1 MILSCRLILAGLPL
15 LLMLTWASPASAD
28 RAWLENNKS
37 PERLKSGSG
46 QNSGALPLT
55 VRRPYQDG
63 SDISPESYDGNLADR
78 DLSSLFKGLYSSAL
92 VGRYLDP
99 EPARRRA
106 DELRKQG
113 ILAFV
118 LKKNFRESSISNI
131 SEIGDFYVVMAG
143 LFAAKQD
150 ADNLGQRLRAEGR
163 TKDYRI
169 LPVDDPGDISKT
181 DAQNLDLFIKSG
193 ELGRQTQD
201 RAAKPLAPDSPA
213 RTGQAFKKHMRGSYI
228 GSYRDRLEAREEA
241 RRLTAGGWPASVE
254 AEGGWYRV
262 YLAPTEDSRD
272 LKADPEELKAAKAS
286 AASQPG
292 FFLVVDTSS
301 LRGSF
306 SGLSPNAGRSD
317 ASACAGYSE
326 AGRLVTSLRRV
337 IIYIPETTYTV
348 SLTPVE
354 PQEFKWTE
362 IPSRL
367 KSWWDDEKQR
377 PTKKSVYGPA
387 LYNRPELEKAVS
399 GLKASP
405 KEASLALGI
414 TEAAIDF
421 KSAPGRKTA
430 LIFSEF
436 KSADEPKDIKD
447 AVARLKSF
455 YGSDLRPFFIYGDTD
470 RKGYELASELAAANG
485 GQPWDGCRLL
495 GDNAYFEKFIKT
507 VFK

>member
-1 MILSCRLILAGLPL
+1 MILPRKLILTGLPL
-15 LLMLTWASPASAD
+15 ALIMTWAAPSLAD
-28 RAWLENNKS
+28 RTWLDNNKGQ
-37 PERLKSGSG
+37 ERARSSSGH
-46 QNSGALPLT
+46 NSDALPLT
-55 VRRPYQDG
+55 VHRPYEDG
-63 SDISPESYDGNLADR
+63 SDISPKSYEGHLADR

-99 EPARRRA
+99 EPAQRRA

-113 ILAFV
+113 LLAFV
-118 LKKNFRESSISNI
+118 LKKNFRENSISSS

-163 TKDYRI
+163 TEDYRI
-169 LPVDDPGDISKT
+169 LPVDDPGEISRT
-181 DAQNLDLFIKSG
+181 DAQNLDLFAKSG
-193 ELGRQTQD
+193 QLSRQTQE
-201 RAAKPLAPDSPA
+201 RAAKPLAADSPV

-241 RRLTAGGWPASVE
+241 RRLTASGWPASVE

-262 YLAPTEDSRD
+262 YLAPSEDSRD
-272 LKADPEELKAAKAS
+272 LKADPGELKAAKAS

-306 SGLSPNAGRSD
+306 SSLGPNAERSD

-326 AGRLVTSLRRV
+326 AGRLSTSLRRV
-337 IIYIPETTYTV
+337 MIYIPETTYTV
-348 SLTPVE
+348 ALTPVE
-354 PQEFKWTE
+354 PQDFKWTE
-362 IPSRL
+362 TPARI
-367 KSWWDDEKQR
+367 KAWWDDEKQR
-377 PTKKSVYGPA
+377 PTKKSIYGPA

-399 GLKASP
+399 RLKASP
-405 KEASLALGI
+405 KEGSLALGI

-421 KSAPGRKTA
+421 KSAPGRKTV
-430 LIFSEF
+430 LVFSEF
-436 KSADEPKDIKD
+436 KSADQPGDIKD
-447 AVARLKSF
+447 AVARLNSF
-455 YGSDLRPFFIYGDTD
+455 YGSDLHPFFIYGDTD

-485 GQPWDGCRLL
+485 GQAWDGCRLL